1 MSTMAGSI
9 EGKSR
14 RLRPAMVSLRLQ
26 VLDFVHDYIAR
37 WRHSPSLGEIAAA
50 VGVRRQYAHQIVG
63 NLTASGLLIKI
74 PGPRGLRLPQQRDE
88 AVQLLRS
95 LGWSVDDRAHEA
107 TNRRLMEGPAIDYAP
122 TLAGRRG
129 NSSNGDYERG
139 GIRRISGG
147 WQG

>member
-1 MSTMAGSI
+1 MSTMAGNTES
-9 EGKSR
+9 KSR

-26 VLDFVHDYIAR
+26 VLDFIHEYIAQ

-95 LGWSVDDRAHEA
+95 LGWNVDDRAHEA
-107 TNRRLMEGPAIDYAP
+107 TNRRLMEGPAIDYTPPSAIK
-122 TLAGRRG
+122 RG
-129 NSSNGDYERG
+129 SSGHG
-139 GIRRISGG
+139 KIRRVEGG
-147 WQG
+147 W

>member
-1 MSTMAGSI
+1 
-9 EGKSR
+9 
-14 RLRPAMVSLRLQ
+14 MVSLRLQ